1 MMEDFKME
9 KIQLEP
15 WYWTRAPQQFET
27 GTDSLTLHTDP
38 ETDLWQRTYYGMRAD
53 NAPVYQTRTDERFFT
68 FTFMV
73 SFDYK
78 GSYDQCGVAIYLD
91 SENWMKAS
99 IEYEN
104 PSISRLGSVVTNHG
118 YSDWATTDV
127 SSEIRA
133 LWFRLSRRESDYY
146 IETSRDGVRFEQMRV
161 FHLREGGE
169 KISFGVYA
177 ASPADSRFTARFTQM
192 QVGPCTWQLHG

>member
-1 MMEDFKME
+1 MEQMHLD
-9 KIQLEP
+9 P
-15 WYWTRAPQQFET
+15 WYWTRPPRQYEVEA
-27 GTDSLTLHTDP
+27 GSLTLLTDP

-68 FTFMV
+68 FTVKV

-91 SENWMKAS
+91 TENWMKAS
-99 IEYEN
+99 VEYEN

-118 YSDWATTDV
+118 YSDWATTDI
-127 SSEIRA
+127 SSEIRE

-146 IETSRDGVRFEQMRV
+146 IETSRDGVRYEQMRV
-161 FHLREGGE
+161 FHLHEGSG

-177 ASPADSRFTARFTQM
+177 ASPADSRFTARFEQM
-192 QVGPCTWQLHG
+192 HVGPCTWQLHG